1 MLAELGSVE
10 GKSHLSPENPSIND
24 EPNSSYPY
32 LLELL
37 ALDIHEQKRIP
48 NMGEVR
54 FGLQLA
60 REVFV

>member
-1 MLAELGSVE
+1 MNYVHPVYVASFALFYFVY
-10 GKSHLSPENPSIND
+10 
-24 EPNSSYPY
+24 SSYPY

>member
-1 MLAELGSVE
+1 MTN
-10 GKSHLSPENPSIND
+10 LSLRL
-24 EPNSSYPY
+24 PY

>member
-1 MLAELGSVE
+1 LVE

-24 EPNSSYPY
+24 EPKPAASLYF
-32 LLELL
+32 LELL

-48 NMGEVR
+48 KMGEVR